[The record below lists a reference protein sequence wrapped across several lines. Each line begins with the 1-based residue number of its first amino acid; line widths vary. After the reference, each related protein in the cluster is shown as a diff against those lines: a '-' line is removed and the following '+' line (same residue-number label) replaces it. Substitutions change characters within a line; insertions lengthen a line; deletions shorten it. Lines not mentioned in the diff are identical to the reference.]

1 MVSCS
6 CFCIWNRKKQ
16 NKTLY
21 IFFADAVVV
30 VQMEAMDVNEESG
43 YASICVESG
52 VTDGFETALTV
63 SLMANDGK
71 ASELH
76 QSYYIPLYLYNYP
89 PIRYVLPQ
97 VC

>member
-1 MVSCS
+1 MEQ
-6 CFCIWNRKKQ
+6 KKTKQ
-16 NKTLY
+16 NTVY

-30 VQMEAMDVNEESG
+30 VQMEAMDVNEEGG

-89 PIRYVLPQ
+89 PIRYI
-97 VC
+97 